1 MFSRLEGR
9 RVCACKPGYRED
21 RDLCLINPD
30 AGQHTGVTS
39 YPLGGEEGGGGN
51 QGIEKKAKYAGLHT
65 GVTCY
70 RSGGEGGGEGGANQD
85 IYVAYNRPNG

>member
-30 AGQHTGVTS
+30 AGQHTGVT
-39 YPLGGEEGGGGN
+39 
-51 QGIEKKAKYAGLHT
+51 
-65 GVTCY
+65 CY
-70 RSGGEGGGEGGANQD
+70 SLSAEW
-85 IYVAYNRPNG
+85 

>member
-39 YPLGGEEGGGGN
+39 YPLGGEEGGGV
-51 QGIEKKAKYAGLHT
+51 ET
-65 GVTCY
+65 RV
-70 RSGGEGGGEGGANQD
+70 
-85 IYVAYNRPNG
+85 

>member
-39 YPLGGEEGGGGN
+39 YPLGGEEGGGWKPG
-51 QGIEKKAKYAGLHT
+51 
-65 GVTCY
+65 Y
-70 RSGGEGGGEGGANQD
+70 REEGE
-85 IYVAYNRPNG
+85 ICRSAYRGHMLSLGW